1 MCIQWW
7 RWEGK
12 NVPGEGGKMGK
23 GSRGT
28 ECVQACEGDQA
39 AMVREVG
46 GRTCGG
52 AAAHVDVTWRSARS
66 GGGGYI
72 TQSIIDSAGRYL
84 LHMNHTPGLPW
95 WLGMR
100 RSAVVPPLRSSA
112 SGSVLL
118 SNRAAERVPHGVSVR
133 MRQENARE
141 GSP

>member
-52 AAAHVDVTWRSARS
+52 AAAQVDVTWRSARS
-66 GGGGYI
+66 GGGG
-72 TQSIIDSAGRYL
+72 SACPSQL
-84 LHMNHTPGLPW
+84 PCSPGLVVC
-95 WLGMR
+95 LGALFSMEV
-100 RSAVVPPLRSSA
+100 A
-112 SGSVLL
+112 
-118 SNRAAERVPHGVSVR
+118 
-133 MRQENARE
+133 
-141 GSP
+141 